1 MHVLG
6 HCCTVN
12 GSKVL
17 YCIWDRIVTREAGPL
32 NVNLLLNRASP
43 WADVDSYVPC
53 VGQVDIRIKE
63 PVTLRVR
70 LPEWAQP
77 ADLVTRVDETVRE
90 TTQQGRYFVVGEV
103 APGQTVSLSFP
114 LPNRTE
120 LVHIEKR
127 PYTLKRRGNDVIAID
142 PPGRYLPL
150 YQRQLYA
157 SGSPRFRRVE
167 RFIPERVVHW

>member
-12 GSKVL
+12 GAKVL
-17 YCIWDRIVTREAGPL
+17 YWIWDRILTHEAGRL
-32 NVNLLLNRASP
+32 DVNLLLNRASP
-43 WADVDSYVPC
+43 WADVDSYVPYA
-53 VGQVDIRIKE
+53 GQVDIRVKR

-70 LPEWAQP
+70 LPEWARP
-77 ADLVTRVDETVRE
+77 RDLVTRVDGTVRE
-90 TTQQGRYFVVGEV
+90 TTQQGRYAVAGEV
-103 APGQTVSLSFP
+103 APGQTVTCCFP
-114 LPNRTE
+114 LPNRTDH
-120 LVHIEKR
+120 VHIEKR
-127 PYTLKRRGNDVIAID
+127 PYTLKRRGNDVVAID

-150 YQRQLYA
+150 YQRRHYA